1 MTFWRDLLLD
11 IKSMAV
17 LHDDV
22 RRMEQRFEK
31 LDTTVTRQ
39 GERLAYIEGLI
50 GFVQSQPRLP
60 N

>member
-1 MTFWRDLLLD
+1 MSFWRDLLSD
-11 IKSMAV
+11 IKAMAV

-22 RRMEQRFEK
+22 RRMEQRIDK
-31 LDTTVTRQ
+31 LDTTVSRQ